1 MKCYSSIK
9 WFFMAFSITLLC
21 ALWGNSITSSA
32 KTNLITKKEITYQKI
47 EKEIK
52 TSEGEPFMKF
62 SISIPQIKGETEQI
76 KKMNAYFEK
85 ELKKSEKMMKTE
97 MKGFQKEY
105 PDGLDGMVG
114 SWFIKIRYV
123 DSGKDWISFEKEE
136 FVWANGPRYAN
147 AISGV
152 TFDTATGNRLSL
164 QDVIGG
170 NKKEVREKLLQS
182 LKRMKV
188 WKESGFY
195 GGKTEAKDILM
206 KENVKAKNTFYVKGR
221 LVYRVF
227 SMYTLNRNTTIIKV
241 KPCLK

>member
-9 WFFMAFSITLLC
+9 WVFMVFSITLLC
-21 ALWGNSITSSA
+21 ALWGNSIIISA
-32 KTNLITKKEITYQKI
+32 KTNSITKKEITYQKI
-47 EKEIK
+47 EKELK
-52 TSEGEPFMKF
+52 TSESEPFMKF
-62 SISIPQIKGETEQI
+62 SISIPQIKGETEQV

-97 MKGFQKEY
+97 MKGFQKAY
-105 PDGLDGMVG
+105 PDGMDGMVG

-123 DSGKDWISFEKEE
+123 DSGKDWISFEKEK

-170 NKKEVREKLLQS
+170 NKKEVREKLLQA
-182 LKRMKV
+182 LKKMKV
-188 WKESGFY
+188 WKQSEFY
-195 GGKTEAKDILM
+195 GGKIEAKDILM

-241 KPCLK
+241 KYCLK